1 MPQGSVIKQI
11 FLIFLYFFNNDL
23 PANIRAEIK
32 TLFGDDST
40 TKKLLCL
47 VSLNEKGGDETS
59 DKNR

>member
-1 MPQGSVIKQI
+1 MPQGSVIKPI

-23 PANIRAEIK
+23 PSNIRAEIK

-40 TKKLLCL
+40 TKKLLYL